1 MLNFVKK
8 FYIFSNKKSGPVTG
22 LIKDEEI
29 YAISDEEAK
38 EFLKKLPVES
48 LLDLNRSMNE
58 IYLQKGLFRQIDG
71 FIA

>member
-29 YAISDEEAK
+29 YAISDE
-38 EFLKKLPVES
+38 LSIES
-48 LLDLNRSMNE
+48 IITSNSDNLSSSS
-58 IYLQKGLFRQIDG
+58 I
-71 FIA
+71 